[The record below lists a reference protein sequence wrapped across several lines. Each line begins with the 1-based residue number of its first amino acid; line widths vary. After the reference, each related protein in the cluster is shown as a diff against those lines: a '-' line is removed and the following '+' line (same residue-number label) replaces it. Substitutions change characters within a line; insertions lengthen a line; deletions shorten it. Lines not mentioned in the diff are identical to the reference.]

1 LFKIKIRVPVLV
13 LLVLWASGYIHVQG
27 VQLPAAGAAAP
38 VFDYTPLPECLVF
51 SAPIVYLSVYAQYQQ
66 ASVPPID

>member
-1 LFKIKIRVPVLV
+1 
-13 LLVLWASGYIHVQG
+13 VQG
-27 VQLPAAGAAAP
+27 VQLQAAGAAAP
-38 VFDYTPLPECLVF
+38 VLDYTPLPECLVL